1 MSSPAEILADVT
13 RNWPVY
19 VSMPFIAAAIGYL
32 TKLVA
37 IEMMFKPVEFI
48 GRKPFGWQGVV
59 PRRAARMAGIATDTM
74 TNQLITPAEIFG
86 RLDPRRVAKEIEQPL
101 VAAIDD
107 VTREVAATTQPD
119 LWEALPDRI
128 KDMVVARVRRQAPH
142 LVETV
147 MKQVQTDVDSVFDLK
162 GMVVTNLVRDKP
174 LLNKIFRE
182 AGHKEFQ
189 FIARVGAPF
198 GFAIGL
204 IQTVAWAVFRE
215 PLLLPAFGLI
225 TGWATDWLALR
236 MVFRPMYPRRFFGMF
251 TWQGLFF
258 KRRAEVARDYGDLI
272 AKEIITPRR
281 VVEAVLNGPLSD
293 RLFALVQREV
303 HRLIDAQ
310 VGLARPLLVVA
321 VGGRRYQKM
330 KQLVTVRV
338 MERLPEAMAYVEGYA
353 TDAMD
358 IRNTL
363 MTKMQQLSAKQFER
377 LLRPAFEQ
385 DEWILI
391 ATGAVL
397 GFAVGEL
404 QILIVEFLTR

>member
-1 MSSPAEILADVT
+1 MSGPAEILADVT

-37 IEMMFKPVEFI
+37 IEMMFKPIDFV

-59 PRRAARMAGIATDTM
+59 PRRAARMAAIATDTM
-74 TNQLITPAEIFG
+74 TNQLITPAEIFA

-107 VTREVAATTQPD
+107 ITREVAAATQPD
-119 LWEALPDRI
+119 LWEALPDRV
-128 KDMVVARVRRQAPH
+128 KDLIVARMRRQAPR

-162 GMVVTNLVRDKP
+162 SMVVTNLVRDKA
-174 LLNKIFRE
+174 LLNKIFRQ

-198 GFAIGL
+198 GFAIGVV
-204 IQTVAWAVFRE
+204 QTVAWAVFRE

-236 MVFRPMYPRRFFGMF
+236 MVFRPMYPRRFFGLF

-258 KRRAEVARDYGDLI
+258 ARRAEVARDYGDLI

-281 VVEAVLNGPLSD
+281 VVEAVLGGPLSD

-321 VGGRRYQKM
+321 VGGRRYQRM

-363 MTKMQQLSAKQFER
+363 MTKMQQLSPKQFER

>member
-1 MSSPAEILADVT
+1 
-13 RNWPVY
+13 
-19 VSMPFIAAAIGYL
+19 MPFIAAAIGYL

-37 IEMMFKPVEFI
+37 IEMMFKPIDFV

-59 PRRAARMAGIATDTM
+59 PRRAARMAAIATDTM
-74 TNQLITPAEIFG
+74 TNQLITPAEIFA

-107 VTREVAATTQPD
+107 ITREVAAATQPD
-119 LWEALPDRI
+119 LWEALPDRV
-128 KDMVVARVRRQAPH
+128 KDLIVARMRRQAPR

-162 GMVVTNLVRDKP
+162 SMVVTNLVRDKA
-174 LLNKIFRE
+174 LLNKIFRQ

-198 GFAIGL
+198 GFAIGVV
-204 IQTVAWAVFRE
+204 QTVAWAVFRE

-236 MVFRPMYPRRFFGMF
+236 MVFRPMYPRRFFGLF

-258 KRRAEVARDYGDLI
+258 ARRAEVARDYGDLI

-281 VVEAVLNGPLSD
+281 VVEAVLGGPLSD

-321 VGGRRYQKM
+321 VGGRRYQRM

-363 MTKMQQLSAKQFER
+363 MTKMQQLSPKQFER